1 MSDKDR
7 IAELERQLEVAQ
19 ERLETVDPRPK
30 QPEPTNIDVVLKL
43 ALEKAHGD
51 PKAATDLFWAWMQ
64 QSSEIRDSLKSLV
77 REAVEARLAA
87 VNR

>member
-1 MSDKDR
+1 MSAEDR
-7 IAELERQLEVAQ
+7 IKALEAKLEEAQ
-19 ERLETVDPRPK
+19 ARLEAMDPRPK
-30 QPEPTNIDVVLKL
+30 IAEPTNIDVVLKL

-51 PKAATDLFWAWMQ
+51 AKAATELFWAWMQ

-77 REAVEARLAA
+77 REAVEARLKV